1 MKLYNTLTRQKEEF
15 VPIDN
20 KSVGMYTCG
29 PTVYNYIHIGNL
41 RAFLT
46 YDILK
51 RYLEYSGYDVKHV
64 MNITDVD
71 DKTIRDSKA
80 QGKTLKEFTE
90 FYTKA
95 FLDDIKAVNIELP
108 TEMPRATDEIEGM
121 VCLIKTL
128 MDNGYAYK
136 TEDGIYF
143 SISKFKDYGKLA
155 NLSLDDLKIGASGR
169 VQEDEYQKE
178 NPKDFALWKFYT
190 EDDGDVFWETE
201 IGKGRP
207 GWHIECSVMS
217 SKYLGQP
224 FDLHM
229 GGIDLIFP
237 HHTNEIA
244 QSEAACGKKFCNY
257 WVHNEHLLIDG
268 QKMSKSLGN
277 FYTLGDLLKK
287 GYSAKA
293 IRYAITSAHYR
304 TKMNFTEEGLKG
316 AEKTVKSL
324 IDFMDRISDP
334 KIDGPQNDELE
345 MKIETSK
352 KRFKESMDDDL
363 NMPLALAAIFDLVTA
378 VNKAVDEKNV
388 SKENLRHVYEI
399 MMDFDKVL
407 GILEH
412 KKEELPRE
420 ILELIVKREVYRKLK
435 NFAESDRIRKEL
447 HLKGYDVEDSPT
459 GTRWKKI

>member
-1 MKLYNTLTRQKEEF
+1 MKLFNTLTRQKEEF
-15 VPIDN
+15 APIDD
-20 KSVGMYTCG
+20 KHVGMYTCG

-46 YDILK
+46 YDVLK
-51 RYLEYSGYDVKHV
+51 RYLEYSGYDVNHV

-108 TEMPRATDEIEGM
+108 TQMPRATDEIEGM

-128 MDNGYAYK
+128 MDRGYAYK
-136 TEDGIYF
+136 TQDGIYF
-143 SISKFKDYGKLA
+143 SISKFDDYGKLA
-155 NLSLDDLKIGASGR
+155 NLDTESLKAGASGR
-169 VQEDEYQKE
+169 VQTDEYQKE

-190 EDDGDVFWETE
+190 EDDGDVFWDTE

-324 IDFMDRISDP
+324 IDFMDRITDA
-334 KIDGPQNDELE
+334 KIEGQQNDELE
-345 MKIETSK
+345 MRMEVSK

-378 VNKAVDEKNV
+378 VNKAVDEKNA
-388 SKENLRHVYEI
+388 SKENLKHVYET
-399 MMDFDKVL
+399 MMEFDKVL

-420 ILELIVKREVYRKLK
+420 ILELIVKREVFRKLR
-435 NFAESDRIRKEL
+435 NFEESDRIRKEI